1 VALWAAFRLVGKPD
15 SGRRFSL
22 GIGWMFMLFGIGMLV
37 FSAGNFF
44 MKRYM
49 LCLFPPLA
57 MLAARALHELVR
69 EQARA
74 LFFAVAVLGAIHLN
88 DLESPGFNY
97 DYDMSFRHSVLL
109 QRQATRYLELAVGY
123 DKPILTLFPPIFG
136 LEDPR
141 YGYAQAKFKRFS
153 HLYFPEAEYIFA
165 SEALNRYAAPPGV
178 RTELLKTFRSPY
190 MAFHVFRILR

>member
-1 VALWAAFRLVGKPD
+1 
-15 SGRRFSL
+15 
-22 GIGWMFMLFGIGMLV
+22 
-37 FSAGNFF
+37 
-44 MKRYM
+44 
-49 LCLFPPLA
+49 
-57 MLAARALHELVR
+57 
-69 EQARA
+69 
-74 LFFAVAVLGAIHLN
+74 
-88 DLESPGFNY
+88 
-97 DYDMSFRHSVLL
+97 VLL

-141 YGYAQAKFKRFS
+141 YGYARAKFKRYS